1 MDIRQHFLTLAAG
14 DRIPLDAG
22 GGSLRS
28 IMSFLP
34 FLIYAGHVVLNE
46 GDMRS
51 KAEGR
56 LDHLLGAGDSIDEA
70 GVASLWLLSRE
81 EWVAIR
87 VIVLQKLLRLRV
99 KAPGDDLWATKGVK
113 DAFLFFMLIDRM
125 QQMIKRESGV
135 APTFKEGGGLAV
147 VSHQN
152 AQWIADFMKRAVQD
166 GRELA
171 REFEELATRA
181 ETEWLTVDSLRDAV
195 RFADIGAVEPDEWVR
210 AALQ

>member
-1 MDIRQHFLTLAAG
+1 MRGKAA
-14 DRIPLDAG
+14 
-22 GGSLRS
+22 S
-28 IMSFLP
+28 
-34 FLIYAGHVVLNE
+34 
-46 GDMRS
+46 
-51 KAEGR
+51 R
-56 LDHLLGAGDSIDEA
+56 LDHLLASGEAVDEA
-70 GVASLWLLSRE
+70 GVASLWLLSSE
-81 EWVAIR
+81 EWAAIR
-87 VIVLQKLLRLRV
+87 VVVLQKLLRLRV
-99 KAPGDDLWATKGVK
+99 KAPGDDLWATKGVR
-113 DAFLFFMLIDRM
+113 DAFLFFMLVDRM

-181 ETEWLTVDSLRDAV
+181 ETEWLTIDSLRDAV
-195 RFADIGAVEPDEWVR
+195 RFANIGAVEPDEWVR